1 MIGLFSSDA
10 AVVVNVFF
18 LLTFPLVGL
27 AAYLVLRRLT
37 LSRPVAIVCSILYTL
52 LPYHFAR
59 GEVHLLLSAYYVVP
73 LGAYLVLA
81 VLGDR
86 PLFGDWRVDAR

>member
-1 MIGLFSSDA
+1 MKSIGLFTSDA

-37 LSRPVAIVCSILYTL
+37 VSVPVSIVCSILYTL
-52 LPYHFAR
+52 MPYHFGGESCISCSPRTTSCRSGPTSCWRCSETGRCGR
-59 GEVHLLLSAYYVVP
+59 GR
-73 LGAYLVLA
+73 G
-81 VLGDR
+81 
-86 PLFGDWRVDAR
+86 